1 MFKIILFTHG
11 GLAAGMLDTSRLIMG
26 EQEAVES
33 YSVEEGCNIE
43 ELKEIVKSS
52 IKSSEKNN
60 EEVLVLTDL
69 MFGTPFNITVQLQD
83 ECSFN
88 HITGVNLPL
97 LLEALNRRTDSDL
110 KTAMDGLLDTARQC
124 MRDCSLLLEHSQ
136 AEASA

>member
-52 IKSSEKNN
+52 IKSSEKNIGIIN
-60 EEVLVLTDL
+60 
-69 MFGTPFNITVQLQD
+69 F
-83 ECSFN
+83 
-88 HITGVNLPL
+88 
-97 LLEALNRRTDSDL
+97 
-110 KTAMDGLLDTARQC
+110 
-124 MRDCSLLLEHSQ
+124 
-136 AEASA
+136 

>member
-136 AEASA
+136 AETSA

>member
-52 IKSSEKNN
+52 IKSSAKNN

-83 ECSFN
+83 ECSFS

-136 AEASA
+136 AETSA